1 MEMVESSI
9 KGAGSKTCERAG
21 GGGGMVRGD
30 HRRCRWSHQGQDLRG
45 QAPDGF
51 CACSTLCPRTW
62 YGTAYTRWRRR
73 LIGWEGIW
81 ERLSAANEEG
91 EKGEGMKRKR
101 CKMKGKKYPAKWRWM
116 YARPVG
122 QLASD
127 GPVASVHAG
136 GVAD

>member
-1 MEMVESSI
+1 MEMVESLI
-9 KGAGSKTCERAG
+9 KGGSKTCERAG

-81 ERLSAANEEG
+81 ERLSAANKEG
-91 EKGEGMKRKR
+91 ERGEGRRDETEAVQDEGEEIPGKMEVDVCTASRPT
-101 CKMKGKKYPAKWRWM
+101 CK
-116 YARPVG
+116 
-122 QLASD
+122 
-127 GPVASVHAG
+127 
-136 GVAD
+136 